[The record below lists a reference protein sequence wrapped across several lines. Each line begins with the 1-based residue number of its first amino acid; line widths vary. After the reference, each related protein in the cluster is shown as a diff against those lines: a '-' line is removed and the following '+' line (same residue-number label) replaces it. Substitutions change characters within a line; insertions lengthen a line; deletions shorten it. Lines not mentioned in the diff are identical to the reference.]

1 MREVL
6 TSRIRRQ
13 MGKGARAVATVSAS
27 QAGKAASTVG
37 RLSRLRPWQKGI
49 NGRHRGRVVDTHGLS
64 LMVMKPNSLRCSQ
77 LGNIEERSRW

>member
-6 TSRIRRQ
+6 TGRIRSQ

-37 RLSRLRPWQKGI
+37 RLSRLRPGKKGATAATTVEWSTLTAC
-49 NGRHRGRVVDTHGLS
+49 H
-64 LMVMKPNSLRCSQ
+64 
-77 LGNIEERSRW
+77 